1 MKPGWAPEAGVSS
14 SQLLALERL
23 RLHLEPSVCII
34 LWCSHVCQKRVAY
47 AQGRDKDWEGHFFPT
62 AACGLAAYL
71 SPCLSSPA
79 DFFQACFL
87 STADSPSYNGEQA
100 AMQITC
106 KAAGPLLGAL
116 Q

>member
-1 MKPGWAPEAGVSS
+1 MPKEGTRTGKGISFP
-14 SQLLALERL
+14 QLPAVLL
-23 RLHLEPSVCII
+23 
-34 LWCSHVCQKRVAY
+34 
-47 AQGRDKDWEGHFFPT
+47 PT
-62 AACGLAAYL
+62 SPPACLPL
-71 SPCLSSPA
+71 A

-87 STADSPSYNGEQA
+87 STADSPSYNREQA